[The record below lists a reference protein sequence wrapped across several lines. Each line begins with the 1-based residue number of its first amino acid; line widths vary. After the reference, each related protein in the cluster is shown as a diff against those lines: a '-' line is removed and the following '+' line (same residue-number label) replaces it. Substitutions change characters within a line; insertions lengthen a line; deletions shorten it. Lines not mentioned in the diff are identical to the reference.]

1 MHVKMPR
8 WLVIL
13 EVLLLLG
20 ALGVLAYKAAI
31 WVRPMPPIV
40 IESKRPS
47 PKSAAP
53 TILDYYRQYPDRYIR
68 VEDESWVL
76 NRGAQSALH
85 SFTLRNLATVAYNGI
100 EIRITYE
107 SAAGQEL
114 LTRDIPIPEP
124 VPAQGSVRLEGIKLN
139 GVPLASKTAVV
150 TVARAQMIR

>member
-1 MHVKMPR
+1 MHIKMPR

-13 EVLLLLG
+13 EILLFLG
-20 ALGVLAYKAAI
+20 ALVVLAYKAAI
-31 WVRPMPPIV
+31 RVRPMPPIV
-40 IESKRPS
+40 IESR
-47 PKSAAP
+47 SAAPRSAPP

-68 VEDESWVL
+68 VEDETWVL

-107 SAAGQEL
+107 NAAGQVL
-114 LTRDIPIPEP
+114 ATRDVPIPEQT
-124 VPAQGSVRLEGIKLN
+124 PAQGSVRLERIN
-139 GVPLASKTAVV
+139 VSGVPPAATTAVV